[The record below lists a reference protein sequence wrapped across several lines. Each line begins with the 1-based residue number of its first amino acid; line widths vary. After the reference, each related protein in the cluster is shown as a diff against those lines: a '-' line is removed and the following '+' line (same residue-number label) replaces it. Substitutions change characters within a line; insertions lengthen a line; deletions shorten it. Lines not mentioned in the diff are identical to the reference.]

1 MARTA
6 TLPHLKRVGPDYVA
20 SVIAVFRTIVRTGLH
35 GDAEL
40 DSDAARTRFAAVAV
54 LPLTEMLAGP
64 GPLDTLPVAD
74 WMLAGGASSCRRTR
88 IDLLR
93 AQ

>member
-1 MARTA
+1 MAHVVK
-6 TLPHLKRVGPDYVA
+6 LPNLERIGPDYVA

-35 GDAEL
+35 VDNDL
-40 DSDAARTRFAAVAV
+40 DSDAASTRFAAVAV

-74 WMLAGGASSCRRTR
+74 WMLAEGAPRCR
-88 IDLLR
+88 
-93 AQ
+93 